1 MNGHITSA
9 TYKNYSND
17 NIGRFYGMLKVRI
30 DDVWPVDHRENNSV
44 SLYGTP
50 SVQYYCRII
59 GSQYDGSYISNVMDA
74 CAWGGQYN
82 YSEVVRMGVEE
93 QGQMSTTGDKAPSLT
108 NGDFALV
115 MFVNGDM
122 NQGVIVHGF
131 PHPQNKRIGAKIADG
146 RRVRFEYNGIEFH
159 IDKMSNLRI
168 RHLGRKS
175 PKGTVE
181 NTKGV
186 GSEWILYENGD
197 AEFNANGGSGDDIA
211 VESSGTSKDL
221 RIKFSKE
228 TKKLE
233 IYANTN
239 EVVLDS
245 NGTKITDKNSNII
258 ELNSSG
264 AKITDKNS
272 NTVEMKS
279 GEVSVKESGGG
290 TLKLAG
296 NKVGLGGSSAE
307 LLQQISDQLDK
318 LSTLFNAVATHSHL
332 GNLGFPSG
340 PPTTQAQ
347 WTTAA
352 SDMTTIKGKI
362 DGIKGGI

>member
-1 MNGHITSA
+1 
-9 TYKNYSND
+9 
-17 NIGRFYGMLKVRI
+17 
-30 DDVWPVDHRENNSV
+30 
-44 SLYGTP
+44 
-50 SVQYYCRII
+50 
-59 GSQYDGSYISNVMDA
+59 
-74 CAWGGQYN
+74 
-82 YSEVVRMGVEE
+82 
-93 QGQMSTTGDKAPSLT
+93 
-108 NGDFALV
+108 
-115 MFVNGDM
+115 
-122 NQGVIVHGF
+122 
-131 PHPQNKRIGAKIADG
+131 
-146 RRVRFEYNGIEFH
+146 
-159 IDKMSNLRI
+159 MSNLRI

-197 AEFNANGGSGDDIA
+197 TEFNANGGSGDDIA

-221 RIKFSKE
+221 RIKFTKE

-245 NGTKITDKNSNII
+245 NGTKITDKNSNI
-258 ELNSSG
+258 
-264 AKITDKNS
+264 
-272 NTVEMKS
+272 VEMKS
-279 GEVSVKESGGG
+279 GEVSIKESGGG

-296 NKVGLGGSSAE
+296 DKVGLGGSSAE

-318 LSTLFNAVATHSHL
+318 LKTLFQTVATHTHL

-340 PPTTQAQ
+340 PPTTQSA
-347 WTTAA
+347 WTTAS
-352 SDMTTIKGKI
+352 SDMTTIKAKI